1 MIMKP
6 TLCEALT
13 VMDQQKLQHL
23 PIGLFASVMGVAG
36 LTLMWTKVSEI
47 VSPAAK
53 PVALSLGWLTSILLV
68 VLLIAYGLKTWRY
81 QAAVSTE
88 FKHPIKLNFF
98 AAIPIGLILVATIW
112 SNHQQGVATVLWW
125 VGVTLMLVTTLVT
138 MSSWLNHDHYQLGH
152 LNPAWFIPVVG
163 NVLVPIAGARLG
175 QTEVSWFF
183 FSIGIVFWLILMTVV
198 INRLIFHDTLP
209 DRFKP
214 TLFILLA
221 PPAVAF
227 VAYVSLNGGQLDA
240 FARVLYYSGLFLALL
255 LASNALRFLALP
267 FFVSAWA
274 YSFPVAAIGIASFKQ
289 FELTDDGIFLLL
301 GYVFLITLSA
311 LVPYLFYKTV
321 RSLVN
326 GQLLAPEES

>member
-1 MIMKP
+1 
-6 TLCEALT
+6 
-13 VMDQQKLQHL
+13 MDHQKLQHL
-23 PIGLFASVMGVAG
+23 PIGLFASVMGMAG
-36 LTLMWTKVSEI
+36 LTLVWTRASEI
-47 VSPAAK
+47 GLPIVK
-53 PVALSLGWLTSILLV
+53 PVAWSLGWLTSLLLLV
-68 VLLIAYGLKTWRY
+68 LLVAYGLKTWRH
-81 QAAVSTE
+81 QAAVAGE

-112 SNHQQGVATVLWW
+112 SNHHLGIAAVLWW
-125 VGVTLMLVTTLVT
+125 VGVSLMLVATLVT

-183 FSIGIVFWLILMTVV
+183 FSIGIVFWMVLMTIV

-274 YSFPVAAIGIASFKQ
+274 YSFPVAAIGIASFRQ
-289 FELTDDGIFLLL
+289 FELTDDV
-301 GYVFLITLSA
+301 VFLWFGWAFLIILSA

-321 RSLVN
+321 RSLVK
-326 GQLLAPEES
+326 GQLLVSEGA